1 MKKNFS
7 KKDFSEKIISENFD
21 CMDFMKK
28 QELDRKRIA
37 NELHD
42 TSIQDLTHVIHQ
54 IELAGLFIDLDPV
67 KAKLELAGINDE
79 LRKII
84 KDIRN
89 TIFALRPMT
98 FDDLGLV
105 EALEQYIENL
115 KNKYNVEI
123 ETKIDLV
130 DNYNEEKKLQ
140 LYRILQEC
148 LNNSAKHA
156 KASLIQLIIKN
167 KDNELHLSVIDD
179 GIGISNIDKFES
191 DKDMQTHYG
200 LSIIKERVSILNGK
214 CYINSKVDEGTHIQI
229 IIPE

>member
-1 MKKNFS
+1 MKKI
-7 KKDFSEKIISENFD
+7 FSENIISENFD
-21 CMDFMKK
+21 CMDFIKK

-54 IELAGLFIDLDPV
+54 IELAGLYIDMDPV

-105 EALEQYIENL
+105 EALEQYIEIL

-123 ETKIDLV
+123 ETQINFV
-130 DNYNEEKKLQ
+130 DNYSEEKKLE

-148 LNNSAKHA
+148 LNNCAKHA
-156 KASLIQLIIKN
+156 KASLIKLIIEN
-167 KDNELHLSVIDD
+167 KDNELHLFVIDD
-179 GIGISNIDKFES
+179 GVGISNIDKLES

-214 CYINSKVDEGTHIQI
+214 CYIKSKMDEGTNIQI

>member
-1 MKKNFS
+1 
-7 KKDFSEKIISENFD
+7 
-21 CMDFMKK
+21 MDNHQNINDSGFNLILN
-28 QELDRKRIA
+28 QEEDRKRIA

-54 IELAGLFIDLDPV
+54 IELAGLYIDMDPI
-67 KAKLELAGINDE
+67 KAKLELAGINEE

-89 TIFALRPMT
+89 TIFDLRPMS

-105 EALEQYIENL
+105 EAIEQYIQIL

-123 ETKIDLV
+123 ETQINFV
-130 DNYNEEKKLQ
+130 DNYNEQIRLE

-156 KASLIQLIIKN
+156 KASLIKLIIEK
-167 KDNELHLSVIDD
+167 KENELYLSVVDD
-179 GIGISNIDKFES
+179 GIGITSKEDSES
-191 DKDMQTHYG
+191 DKEEQIHYG
-200 LSIIKERVSILNGK
+200 LSIIKERVSILKGK
-214 CYINSKVDEGTHIQI
+214 CYISSKEDKGTQI
-229 IIPE
+229 KIVIPQ